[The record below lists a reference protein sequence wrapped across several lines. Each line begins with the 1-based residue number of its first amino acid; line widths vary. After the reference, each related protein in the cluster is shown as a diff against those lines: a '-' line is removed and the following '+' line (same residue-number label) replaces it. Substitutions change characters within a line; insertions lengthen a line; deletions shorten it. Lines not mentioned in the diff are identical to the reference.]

1 MYSKIL
7 VPVDLSHLDKIAK
20 ALNTA
25 IDMAKHYQAELHYVT
40 VTNSTPGTAAHNP
53 EELAEKMQEFAEEQ
67 GKAHGITTDS
77 KVLESADTAVE
88 LDDKL
93 VKAIKAI
100 GADLVVMASHPPG
113 LGDKLHLL
121 RSNGAEI
128 VKHSDVSVFV
138 VR

>member
-1 MYSKIL
+1 MYHEIM
-7 VPVDLSHLDKIAK
+7 VPIDLAHLDKLVK

-25 IDMAKHYQAELHYVT
+25 IDMAKHYNARLHYVT

-53 EELAEKMQEFAEEQ
+53 EELAAKMETFAREQ
-67 GKAHGITTDS
+67 GQAHGIQTDY
-77 KVLESADTAVE
+77 KVLESVDTAVE
-88 LDDKL
+88 LDEKL
-93 VKAIKAI
+93 IGAIKDI
-100 GADLVVMASHPPG
+100 QADLVVMASHPPG

-128 VKHSDVSVFV
+128 VKHTDVSVFI

>member
-7 VPVDLSHLDKIAK
+7 VPVDLSHLDKITK
-20 ALNTA
+20 ALDTA
-25 IDMAKHYQAELHYVT
+25 IDIARHYKAELHYVT
-40 VTNSTPGTAAHNP
+40 VTNSTPGQAAHNP
-53 EELAEKMQEFAEEQ
+53 KELAEKMRVFAEEQ
-67 GKAHGITTDS
+67 GQAHGITTDS
-77 KVLESADTAVE
+77 KVLESVDTAVE

-93 VKAIKAI
+93 LGAIKDI

>member
-1 MYSKIL
+1 MYHEIM
-7 VPVDLSHLDKIAK
+7 VPVDLSHLDKLVK

-25 IDMAKHYQAELHYVT
+25 IDMAKRHGTRLHYVT
-40 VTNSTPGTAAHNP
+40 VTNSTPGQAAHNP
-53 EELAEKMQEFAEEQ
+53 KELAAKMEEFAEEQ
-67 GKAHGITTDS
+67 GKAHGIKTDS
-77 KVLESADTAVE
+77 MVLESVDTAVE

-93 VKAIKAI
+93 IGAIKDI
-100 GADLVVMASHPPG
+100 HADLVVMASHPPG

-128 VKHSDVSVFV
+128 VKHTDVSVFI